1 MLLCSSAT
9 SVFKIY
15 HLSSKINT
23 ININYGKKIVSV
35 EMVNLQLQTI
45 FEIKNFLK
53 RQKAHVFQNTNKP
66 YNIFTL
72 HSETVL
78 KHPEP

>member
-1 MLLCSSAT
+1 
-9 SVFKIY
+9 
-15 HLSSKINT
+15 
-23 ININYGKKIVSV
+23 
-35 EMVNLQLQTI
+35 MVNLQLKTI

-53 RQKAHVFQNTNKP
+53 RQKAHVFQNINKP